1 MTDLS
6 ALCPKDEQVWV
17 TYYNR
22 RNELLFFL
30 AAPTTASSTMA
41 AQTGTFSLYAVTTG
55 ARGAQKAKNLG
66 QGGNP
71 TELEAKYSVAEKMH
85 E

>member
-30 AAPTTASSTMA
+30 AAPASATSTMA
-41 AQTGTFSLYAVTTG
+41 AQTGAFSLYAVTTG
-55 ARGAQKAKNLG
+55 ARGAQKAKKLG

-71 TELEAKYSVAEKMH
+71 TELEEKYHVVEKMRG
-85 E
+85 